1 MKNLYRWE
9 EKNEAIL
16 EAAKASCSLLY
27 VLFKFSNLPPFFIPV
42 KAAST
47 PL

>member
-16 EAAKASCSLLY
+16 EAAKASCSLY